1 MECGEISLGEGLFG
15 DSEEHLDWAKEVE
28 TSDDESS
35 VTGSVMS
42 GRSDETSVVKR
53 PNRKELRERRFTLK
67 RLIRLLHIRE
77 PVFHVLGLLG
87 KR

>member
-1 MECGEISLGEGLFG
+1 MDCGEISLGDGLLG
-15 DSEEHLDWAKEVE
+15 GSEENLDWAKEVE
-28 TSDDESS
+28 SSDDESS
-35 VTGSVMS
+35 VTGSVVS
-42 GRSDETSVVKR
+42 KASDESSVAKR
-53 PNRKELRERRFTLK
+53 PNRKELRARRFTLK